1 MVNAL
6 VSLLLPNLATGA
18 QSGAAGGGLLA
29 ANPFDGMGGALNF
42 SSFLDLQGKPLNPAQ
57 LPELLGTI
65 KEEGG
70 FETLLNLPDMELPDF
85 EKIESLDQAIVVAA
99 VIFQALPTAPEPVLT
114 TGGTEAVALVDGA
127 ADASS
132 MSPEE
137 FVADIIAQMK
147 QTIPGL
153 TFGVLKPALQTAAPV
168 DAAAMDT
175 QLETVQ
181 DAIQSRLLTIPASIQ
196 PAAVNAAGVIK
207 TESKTIDA
215 QEEAPDLTAAVQAP
229 SPATDTPDEAAEKAT
244 AALTATVVPL
254 LAATTPG
261 TSSTAQPVT
270 AEQIITQKMGTA
282 LVADASITEEEAAA
296 AIPETIEEK
305 KILLK
310 TSAAPAEEDEE
321 LIKKKDDKKED
332 KGGKLEA
339 STQAVQQQTDEP
351 AKHHRLQADTSIKS
365 VAAEDGSSNQQ
376 SSTGDRQHAASSSN
390 SIQQQVQSLLQADNN
405 KDTAETSFMK
415 MVREAQGQHH
425 APVADQIS
433 INIKHAIHNQS
444 DNIRIQLSPHDLGA
458 VDITLTMKG
467 DEVTHIRVLAEK
479 AETLDMLQRD
489 SRFLERSLQE
499 SGLKADS
506 GSLQFGLKGEQG
518 GNAQNSGQD
527 ANGNRKYQPHY
538 GMTGAAEEETK
549 PLAWQE
555 IGGTDVL
562 IASTGINIR
571 V

>member
-6 VSLLLPNLATGA
+6 VSLLLPNLAAGA
-18 QSGAAGGGLLA
+18 QPGATGGGLLA
-29 ANPFDGMGGALNF
+29 ANPFDGMSAALNF
-42 SSFLDLQGKPLNPAQ
+42 SSFLDLQGKPVNPAQ

-70 FETLLNLPDMELPDF
+70 FESLLNVPDMELPDF
-85 EKIESLDQAIVVAA
+85 EKIESLDQAIMVAA
-99 VIFQALPTAPEPVLT
+99 VIFPALPTVPEPVLT
-114 TGGTEAVALVDGA
+114 TGGTEAVEMVDVL
-127 ADASS
+127 ADVGS

-137 FVADIIAQMK
+137 FVADIIEQMK

-153 TFGVLKPALQTAAPV
+153 TFGVLKPAV
-168 DAAAMDT
+168 
-175 QLETVQ
+175 
-181 DAIQSRLLTIPASIQ
+181 Q
-196 PAAVNAAGVIK
+196 PAAPETASLDMKLEQIQSVAKAPLLELQPAAIAAAATVRTGSKI
-207 TESKTIDA
+207 TET
-215 QEEAPDLTAAVQAP
+215 QEEVPDLTAAVPA
-229 SPATDTPDEAAEKAT
+229 PATASDAPEEKAEKAT
-244 AALTATVVPL
+244 AVLTTTVTPL
-254 LAATTPG
+254 LAG
-261 TSSTAQPVT
+261 TLGAGDTGAAQPVT
-270 AEQIITQKMGTA
+270 AEQVIAQKIGSA
-282 LVADASITEEEAAA
+282 LVADASVTEEEAAA
-296 AIPETIEEK
+296 VVAALGTADEK
-305 KILLK
+305 KLLLK
-310 TSAAPAEEDEE
+310 TSAAPVDEDEE

-332 KGGKLEA
+332 KGAKFEVSGQ
-339 STQAVQQQTDEP
+339 TVQQQTEEP
-351 AKHHRLQADTSIKS
+351 VKQQRLQADTSIKS
-365 VAAEDGSSNQQ
+365 VTAEDGSSNQQ
-376 SSTGDRQHAASSSN
+376 SSTGDRQQNTNSAN
-390 SIQQQVQSLLQADNN
+390 SIQQQVQNLLQADNN

-415 MVREAQGQHH
+415 MVREAQAHH
-425 APVADQIS
+425 SPVADQIS

-458 VDITLTMKG
+458 VDIMLTMKG
-467 DEVTHIRVLAEK
+467 DEITHIRVLAEK

-518 GNAQNSGQD
+518 GNAQGSGQD